1 MSRMDRPAEIIDADG
16 HVYENDRELFEYVD
30 GPYRGRETLLGFPFW
45 PTIDGFQ
52 RGAIHAR
59 LGIHHS
65 FDVTARDWV
74 DFLDQARIARTV
86 LYPTAG
92 LATGLIR
99 DPDWAIALTRAY
111 NDWLAERFLRHDD
124 RLTGVALL
132 PLQDPAEAANEL
144 RRSVR
149 ELGMVGGVLCAVGLG
164 QPLGDPVFDP
174 VYRAAEELDC
184 ALGVHGGPAQG
195 LGLERLQRFAQVH
208 TLSHPYAQMT
218 QVTSVVMN
226 GVLDRFPRL
235 RIAFLEAGAGW
246 VPFLM
251 DRMDRSYEGRR
262 FEEYV
267 GPVRRKPSEYFRSG
281 RIFVGADPGETTLG
295 DVVRRT
301 GSGVLLYCSDFPHEA
316 NVATCRDEIGTLAAN
331 PDLDDQA
338 QDGVFA
344 ANARR
349 LYAFAQSV

>member
-1 MSRMDRPAEIIDADG
+1 MSRVGEIIDADG
-16 HVYENDRELFEYVD
+16 HVYERDEDLFPYVD

-59 LGIHHS
+59 LGIHRS
-65 FDVTARDWV
+65 FDVTARTWV
-74 DFLDQARIARTV
+74 DFLDQAGISRTV

-99 DPDWAIALTRAY
+99 DPDWAITLARAY
-111 NDWLAERFLRHDD
+111 NDWLTDRFLRYDE
-124 RLTGVALL
+124 RLQGVALL
-132 PLQDPAEAANEL
+132 PLQDPAEAAKEL
-144 RRSVR
+144 RRCVR
-149 ELGMVGGVLCAVGLG
+149 ESGMIGGVLCAVGLSL
-164 QPLGDPVFDP
+164 PLGDPAFDP

-184 ALGVHGGPAQG
+184 ALGVHGGPSQG
-195 LGLERLQRFAQVH
+195 LGLDRLQRFAQVH

-218 QVTSVVMN
+218 QVTSVIMN

-267 GPVRRKPSEYFRSG
+267 GPVRQKPSEYFRSG
-281 RIFVGADPGETTLG
+281 RVFVGADPGETTLG

-301 GSGVLLYCSDFPHEA
+301 SRQVLLYCSDFPHEA
-316 NVATCRDEIGTLAAN
+316 NVDKCREEVATLAENAE
-331 PDLDDQA
+331 LDEEA
-338 QDGVFA
+338 QEDVFVT
-344 ANARR
+344 NACR
-349 LYAFAQSV
+349 LYRFPGVS